1 MAIHHWHP
9 LKIILLWASY
19 FLVMLITWAASFRVG
34 LDQAIPWFILFIPV
48 FIVTWKWASAGE
60 PFKSS
65 KTVIA
70 SPVKA
75 VDKEIPPLN
84 ITTKKQYRV
93 CTIKLSRSLIEKGF
107 EFPPNIPDRY
117 ILPEE
122 TPHGETIQEMGWEA
136 EGWSLLSMVP
146 FEKESSSEQ
155 VTLLVLMERPF
166 SDIEEFLSRKYPNLT
181 R

>member
-1 MAIHHWHP
+1 
-9 LKIILLWASY
+9 
-19 FLVMLITWAASFRVG
+19 MLITWAANVRIYEEVVHMLSGG
-34 LDQAIPWFILFIPV
+34 LAWFWFFLFIPL

-70 SPVKA
+70 SPV
-75 VDKEIPPLN
+75 
-84 ITTKKQYRV
+84 KQYRV

-107 EFPPNIPDRY
+107 EFPPNIPDKY

-136 EGWSLLSMVP
+136 EGWSLFSMVP